1 MRAAGVTTY
10 GGPFE
15 SFDVADPDRST
26 LADGQVIVRVAAAGM
41 GLWDDA
47 IGAGALGTE
56 PPAPRVLGSEGSG
69 VIDAVGPGVEGLTV
83 GDRVLGYDHA
93 GAWYAERTVALAGAL
108 ARIPDRLD
116 LETAAALPIGGV
128 TAVQGLLEDV
138 RLLAGETIIVGGAAG
153 GTGALVVQF
162 AHHIGAR
169 VVATAGPANLEYA
182 RSIGAD
188 LVLDHTHGVEATVDA
203 VRAFAPG
210 GADVL
215 FDGVSP
221 ENVVALSNAVR
232 DGGRAATL
240 TWPLPDLR
248 PSLQG
253 FQIVSAATPDRL
265 AEVVRLATAGVLQP
279 VVRQVFGLGDVAKAH
294 EILSTRH
301 GRGKILLAPNGD
313 LR

>member
-15 SFDVADPDRST
+15 SLDVADPDPST
-26 LADGQVIVRVAAAGM
+26 LAEGQVIVRVAAAGM
-41 GLWDDA
+41 GTWDDA

-69 VIDAVGPGVEGLTV
+69 TVEAVGPGVEGLTV

-93 GAWYAERTVALAGAL
+93 GAWYAERTVALAGAM
-108 ARIPDRLD
+108 ARIPAQLD
-116 LETAAALPIGGV
+116 LQTAAALPIGGV

-138 RLLAGETIIVGGAAG
+138 RLQAGETIIVGGAAG

-169 VVATAGPANLEYA
+169 VVATAGPANLDYA

-210 GADVL
+210 GVDVL

-221 ENVVALSNAVR
+221 ENVVDLSEAVN
-232 DGGRAATL
+232 DGGRVATL

-248 PSLQG
+248 PGLLG
-253 FQIVSAATPDRL
+253 FQIVSTATPDRL

-294 EILSTRH
+294 EVLSTRH

>member
-15 SFDVADPDRST
+15 SFDVPDPDPST

-41 GLWDDA
+41 GTWDVPVA
-47 IGAGALGTE
+47 AGAFGTE
-56 PPAPRVLGSEGSG
+56 PPAPRALGSEGSG
-69 VIDAVGPGVEGLTV
+69 VIDAVGPGVDGLTV

-93 GAWYAERTVALAGAL
+93 SAWYAERVVTPAWAI
-108 ARIPDRLD
+108 ARIPAELD
-116 LETAAALPIGGV
+116 LQKAAALPIGGI
-128 TAVQGLLEDV
+128 TAVQGLLEEV
-138 RLLAGETIIVGGAAG
+138 RLQAGETIVVGGAAG
-153 GTGALVVQF
+153 GTGALVVQV
-162 AHHIGAR
+162 AHHLGAR
-169 VVATAGPANLEYA
+169 VIATAGPANLDYA
-182 RSIGAD
+182 RSLGAD
-188 LVLDHTHGVEATVDA
+188 LVLDHTHGVQATVDA

-221 ENVVALSNAVR
+221 ENVVALSEAVR
-232 DGGRAATL
+232 DDGRVATI
-240 TWPLPDLR
+240 TFPLPDLR
-248 PSLQG
+248 AGLQG
-253 FQIVSAATPDRL
+253 FQIVSKATPARL

-279 VVRQVFGLGDVAKAH
+279 FVRHVFGLDDVAKAH
-294 EILSTRH
+294 DILSTRH

>member
-15 SFDVADPDRST
+15 SFDVADPDPST

-108 ARIPDRLD
+108 ARIPDQLD

-138 RLLAGETIIVGGAAG
+138 WLQAGETIIVGGAAG

-182 RSIGAD
+182 RSSGAD

-221 ENVVALSNAVR
+221 ENVVALSNAVK
-232 DGGRAATL
+232 DGGRVATL

-253 FQIVSAATPDRL
+253 FQIVSAATPERL

-279 VVRQVFGLGDVAKAH
+279 VVRHVFGLGDVAKAH

>member
-15 SFDVADPDRST
+15 SFDVPDPDPST

-47 IGAGALGTE
+47 RGAGAFGTE

-69 VIDAVGPGVEGLTV
+69 TVEAVGPGVDGLAV
-83 GDRVLGYDHA
+83 GDRVFGYDHA
-93 GAWYAERTVALAGAL
+93 SAWYAERVVAPASAL
-108 ARIPDRLD
+108 ARIPDGLD
-116 LETAAALPIGGV
+116 LQTAGALPIGGV

-138 RLLAGETIIVGGAAG
+138 RLQAGETILVGGAAG
-153 GTGALVVQF
+153 GTGALVVQL
-162 AHHIGAR
+162 AHHLGAR
-169 VVATAGPANLEYA
+169 VIATAGPANLDYA

-188 LVLDHTHGVEATVDA
+188 LVLDHTDGVEATVDA

-210 GADVL
+210 GVDVL

-221 ENVVALSNAVR
+221 ENVVALSEAVR
-232 DGGRAATL
+232 DGGRVATL

-248 PSLQG
+248 PGLQG
-253 FQIVSAATPDRL
+253 FQIVSKATPERL
-265 AEVVRLATAGVLQP
+265 AEVVRLTTAGVLQP

-294 EILSTRH
+294 EILGTRH

>member
-15 SFDVADPDRST
+15 SFEVADPDPFT
-26 LADGQVIVRVAAAGM
+26 LAHGQVIVRVAAAGM
-41 GLWDDA
+41 GLWDRA
-47 IGAGALGTE
+47 VGAGAFGTE

-69 VIDAVGPGVEGLTV
+69 VIDAVGPGVDGLTV
-83 GDRVLGYDHA
+83 GDRILGYDHA
-93 GAWYAERTVALAGAL
+93 GAWYAERVVALAGAL
-108 ARIPDRLD
+108 ARIPDQLD

-138 RLLAGETIIVGGAAG
+138 RLQAGETIIVGGAAG
-153 GTGALVVQF
+153 GTGALVVQV
-162 AHHIGAR
+162 AHHLGAR
-169 VVATAGPANLEYA
+169 VVATAGPANLDYA

-188 LVLDHTHGVEATVDA
+188 LVLDHTHGVEATVGA
-203 VRAFAPG
+203 ARAFAPG
-210 GADVL
+210 GVDVL

-221 ENVVALSNAVR
+221 ENVVALSNAVK
-232 DGGRAATL
+232 DGGRVATT

-248 PSLQG
+248 PTLRG
-253 FQIVSAATPDRL
+253 FQIVSTATPDRL
-265 AEVVRLATAGVLQP
+265 AEVLRLATAGVLQP

-294 EILSTRH
+294 EILSTRR